1 MQGEHMLAFPIDN
14 YRGVNNK
21 APLQNINNLYM
32 NTSDSSKFPLVVIIG
47 GGFGGLQVA
56 KKLKDKPV
64 DILMLDKHNYHTFQP
79 LLYQVTMG
87 SIEAESIAFSL
98 RKNFAG
104 QKNFRFRIAEV
115 LKINAE
121 SNTLDTTIGEI
132 AYDYLV
138 IATGSTT
145 NFFGNKE
152 IEHFSMPM
160 KSIPEAL
167 NLRYSILQNIEE
179 ALLKPNKQE
188 REALLTFVLVGAGP
202 TGVELSGSL
211 AELRNHVLTKDYP
224 ELKKEEMKVYL
235 VDFLPK
241 VLGPFSEQASK
252 AAKDFL
258 TSMGVEVLLGVKVES
273 YDGDEIKFEGGKTIR
288 TKNVI
293 WSAGVMGL
301 VPEGIEKEN
310 IERGNRIKVDSICR
324 MIGSTNIFAIGD
336 VAAMITDETPKGH
349 PGVAQ
354 VAIQMGAHT
363 AKTIVQLIDHEPTAP
378 FKYFDKGSLATIGRN
393 KAVADLGKIRF
404 QGFFAWLVWM
414 FVHLISLLG
423 GRNKVI
429 VFINWVFSYVNYDG
443 GTRLIIRKF
452 EREGLTNAQHLPET
466 VD

>member
-1 MQGEHMLAFPIDN
+1 
-14 YRGVNNK
+14 
-21 APLQNINNLYM
+21 M
-32 NTSDSSKFPLVVIIG
+32 NTSDSSKFPLVVIVG

-56 KKLKDKPV
+56 KKLADKPV
-64 DILMLDKHNYHTFQP
+64 DVLMLDKHNYHTFQP
-79 LLYQVTMG
+79 LLYQVAMG
-87 SIEAESIAFSL
+87 GLESESIAFSL
-98 RKNFAG
+98 RKNFSG

-115 LKINAE
+115 LKVNAAN
-121 SNTLDTTIGEI
+121 NTIDTTIGPI
-132 AYDYLV
+132 VYDYLV

-145 NFFGNKE
+145 NFFGNHD
-152 IEHFSMPM
+152 IEKFSMPM

-179 ALLKPNKQE
+179 ALLKTSKDE

-224 ELKKEEMKVYL
+224 ELKKEDMKVYL

-241 VLGPFSEQASK
+241 VLGPFSDQASN
-252 AAKDFL
+252 AAKEFL
-258 TSMGVEVLLGVKVES
+258 TKMGVEVLLGVKVES
-273 YDGDEIKFEGGKTIR
+273 YDGKEIKFEGGKTIR

-293 WSAGVMGL
+293 WSAGVMGV
-301 VPEGIEKEN
+301 VPEGIDKGN

-324 MIGSTNIFAIGD
+324 MIGTDNIFAIGD

-354 VAIQMGAHT
+354 VAIQMGAHVG
-363 AKTIVQLIDHEPTAP
+363 KTIIQIINHEPTAP

-429 VFINWVFSYVNYDG
+429 VFINWVSSYINYNG

-452 EREGLTNAQHLPET
+452 EREGLTDGQHLPET